1 MSDSQPSQPT
11 VTVVVPTYRRAHLL
25 AQTIPSYL
33 QPEVAQLVLVDD
45 CSPDNTPEVA
55 RQLIERYPQI
65 TYLRNDV
72 NGKQTTSKNRGKK
85 LAQTD
90 YVYFGDDD
98 SILSPGA
105 MGILLQTARGTSSDI
120 VGASALYLRDDK
132 DTEAALLAR
141 RKQAARVDDIV
152 RLARLQFDFA
162 AVTPQPI
169 EVPVCHASFL
179 IRAEAAKAIDFDTG
193 YVGNCYREETDY
205 LVRCRARGL
214 KISYESRAVQI
225 NLPPSQATG
234 GARGRGRLSYESY
247 ALYNTARF
255 LFRNRK
261 ALKQADARCNAAMML
276 GWYVEGRVSAVLS
289 RLGGVM
295 ARKLSPR

>member
-1 MSDSQPSQPT
+1 MSDSQPK
-11 VTVVVPTYRRAHLL
+11 VTVVVPTYKRAHLL
-25 AQTIPSYL
+25 ADTIPSYL

-55 RQLIERYPQI
+55 KVLMQRYPQI
-65 TYLRNDV
+65 SYLRNGV
-72 NGKQTTSKNRGKK
+72 NGKQTASKNRGKA
-85 LAQTD
+85 LAQTEFI
-90 YVYFGDDD
+90 YFGDDD
-98 SILSPGA
+98 SILNPGA
-105 MGILLQTARGTSSDI
+105 LGILLQTASDTASDI

-132 DTEAALLAR
+132 DTKAAVIER
-141 RKQAARVDDIV
+141 RKLASNADDV
-152 RLARLQFDFA
+152 VNLSRLRFDFA
-162 AVTPQPI
+162 ARMPRAV

-214 KISYESRAVQI
+214 KISYEPRALQI

-247 ALYNTARF
+247 ALYNTTRF
-255 LFRNRK
+255 LLKNRQ
-261 ALKQADARCNAAMML
+261 ALKQADPRCNVALML
-276 GWYVEGRVSAVLS
+276 GWYVGGRVSAALARARSRLS
-289 RLGGVM
+289 RRPSGQ
-295 ARKLSPR
+295 S

>member
-1 MSDSQPSQPT
+1 MSDSQPK
-11 VTVVVPTYRRAHLL
+11 VTVVVPTYKRAHLL
-25 AQTIPSYL
+25 AETIPSYL

-45 CSPDNTPEVA
+45 CSPDHTPEVA
-55 RQLIERYPQI
+55 RQLMERFPQI
-65 TYLRNDV
+65 TYLRNAV
-72 NGKQTTSKNRGKK
+72 NGKQTTSKNRGKQ
-85 LAQTD
+85 LAQTE

-105 MGILLQTARGTSSDI
+105 MQILLRTARETGSDI
-120 VGASALYLRDDK
+120 VGASALYLRDDR
-132 DTEAALLAR
+132 DTESALLAR
-141 RKQAARVDDIV
+141 RQRAESVDDIV
-152 RLARLQFDFA
+152 RLNRLQFDFS
-162 AVTPQPI
+162 AVTRHPM

-179 IRAEAAKAIDFDTG
+179 IRTEAAKAMDFDTG

-255 LFRNRK
+255 LFRNRM
-261 ALKQADARCNAAMML
+261 ALHAVDPRCNAALML
-276 GWYVEGRVSAVLS
+276 GWYVEGRVSAVL
-289 RLGGVM
+289 
-295 ARKLSPR
+295 ARIANRVARRQAAS